1 MWPLTPHT
9 RDYGVNFK
17 SSRTLSGEARGY
29 FFLNPGWRRSRGL
42 FSHVQTLWSSKGW
55 KVQVWFLSGPRR
67 RRWGRRWPRTRLL
80 RQHRRRRRPRRARPT
95 LYPGK
100 WSRCVSLVGWK
111 RRGVSVGAHAWGLS
125 RGGVQWGWVRL
136 PRGRR
141 YTPPVGLLARL
152 RYRLGTGRI
161 EVRSRRVG
169 LPLLRG
175 ALRLGGVVGA
185 QVRCCGR
192 FSRRQRAT
200 QETFRAGYLGKGTTR
215 VTQVTEF
222 TTLALRFGAVGVT
235 LTVSFA

>member
-9 RDYGVNFK
+9 RDYGVSFK
-17 SSRTLSGEARGY
+17 SSRTLSAEARGY

-55 KVQVWFLSGPRR
+55 NVQVWFLGGPRANNPRGWSR
-67 RRWGRRWPRTRLL
+67 RGL
-80 RQHRRRRRPRRARPT
+80 RQLRRRRRPRRGRPT

-100 WSRCVSLVGWK
+100 WSRCLSLEGWK
-111 RRGVSVGAHAWGLS
+111 RRGVSVGAQAWGS
-125 RGGVQWGWVRL
+125 PRGGAQWGWVRL
-136 PRGRR
+136 PKGQK
-141 YTPPVGLLARL
+141 YSTPAGLLARL

-185 QVRCCGR
+185 EVRCCGR

-200 QETFRAGYLGKGTTR
+200 QETFRAGYLGKGTAR